1 MYGKQ
6 TQRAIGAM
14 SRLAEVWDGAQTR
27 LSAVDIAQQRAL
39 PGPMLAKILTSL
51 SQANLIVGSP
61 GPGGGYAL
69 SRAPAEISFQEVAD
83 VFEREDPSNL
93 CPFGGGI
100 CGVGKNCALPDKLV
114 EVQRTVKTFLA
125 ETTFEIFRRAAQ
137 DEEIDAEAVAVIA
150 SVMPSA
156 IAGAIANDNGKS
168 PRESFRVRERR
179 PL

>member
-1 MYGKQ
+1 M
-6 TQRAIGAM
+6 
-14 SRLAEVWDGAQTR
+14 
-27 LSAVDIAQQRAL
+27 
-39 PGPMLAKILTSL
+39 
-51 SQANLIVGSP
+51 
-61 GPGGGYAL
+61 
-69 SRAPAEISFQEVAD
+69 
-83 VFEREDPSNL
+83 
-93 CPFGGGI
+93 
-100 CGVGKNCALPDKLV
+100 
-114 EVQRTVKTFLA
+114 QRTVKTFLA